1 MKPWSPFPGRKRKRR
16 MVAAACAV
24 LLTTGMTA
32 GTAQAGPPKP
42 TPPGTVRSPI
52 ASGAAPAGKTG
63 VFDSR
68 REAGTQQALRQRG
81 AARAAVAAPA
91 LKSFR
96 AGLGVEGVVDLD
108 PLTGT
113 PRVVGRLDGFL
124 TDPSAAAPAAIA
136 TGYLNRY
143 PEVFG
148 LSAADVSRL
157 SLRRDYVDI
166 AGTHHLSFVQ
176 SVGGVPLFGNGV
188 QAHVTKDGR
197 LIQINGSPVA
207 GLPTSLPA
215 VKLTPD
221 AARRAALTNIAAP
234 VRDAKATTAAD
245 AVSTTVFSDGDRAQ
259 RVVFQSPGGPR
270 PAWQTIT
277 RGAKNELFLEVVDG
291 QDGRTLY
298 RHSLTEHEAADASGL
313 AWDYY
318 PGAPKGGTQ
327 KRRDFTE
334 AGWLPAGSQTLDGNT
349 AHVFLDV
356 NVNLK
361 VDPGEEVPSGAKG
374 RFDYPFTDFTA
385 QTGAA
390 GFCSSTYPCSWNSAV
405 AGSWRTNADQDG
417 TQVFYYLGNFHDHLA
432 AFPIGFTRAAG
443 NFEKVDGDA
452 IFAAADLG
460 ADDPRGFFVDNAFMS
475 TPPDGESPLM
485 GMFLFHARPDVWAD
499 DPFLAGNAGD
509 EADIVYH
516 EYTHGLSNRL
526 VVDAQGNS
534 TLDSEQSGAMGEAWS
549 DWYAEDYLVDKGFVK
564 DTAAAGDVRVGVYVS
579 HGRDLIRT
587 QPLDC
592 PVGSTDAKC
601 HGGDGAGPGGYTY
614 GDYGRIIGFPEVH
627 ADGEI
632 WGETLWDLR
641 KALGTT
647 LTESLVT
654 RAMELSPA
662 SPSFLDMRNSILQ
675 ADTVVNGGQAHKK
688 IWQVFAQRGMGFFAA
703 TLDGDD
709 NDPVEDFNTPPPAG
723 TPTGSLTGT
732 ITDQDTGAPA
742 AGVTVEFAG
751 HTSGFAGDYVGVTG
765 ADGTYTIS
773 GILPGTYPEVRARGG
788 VYEPQIRTISIASRT
803 NVVNWVMRHDWA
815 ALSGGSAVTAF
826 DGDPWPTC
834 GPDLML
840 DMDQSTGV
848 SWFTAFN
855 PDGTLKPITTVVK
868 LPAAVNINGI
878 AINPTGTC
886 GDDGSS
892 SVGGYKV
899 ETSVDGTTWTDASAG
914 TFHVADQNRMNS
926 LPLAPASTAGVRYVR
941 YTILSTQVAESGG
954 TCPSFDFSGCFFV
967 DTVELAVYGMPG

>member
-1 MKPWSPFPGRKRKRR
+1 MKPWSPFPGRKRKLRR
-16 MVAAACAV
+16 VASACAL

-234 VRDAKATTAAD
+234 VRDAKAATAAD
-245 AVSTTVFSDGDRAQ
+245 AVSTTVFSGGDRAQ

-277 RGAKNELFLEVVDG
+277 RGAKNELFLEVVDA

-334 AGWLPAGSQTLDGNT
+334 AGWLPAGSQILDGNT

-549 DWYAEDYLVDKGFVK
+549 DWYAEDYLV
-564 DTAAAGDVRVGVYVS
+564 
-579 HGRDLIRT
+579 
-587 QPLDC
+587 
-592 PVGSTDAKC
+592 
-601 HGGDGAGPGGYTY
+601 
-614 GDYGRIIGFPEVH
+614 
-627 ADGEI
+627 
-632 WGETLWDLR
+632 
-641 KALGTT
+641 
-647 LTESLVT
+647 
-654 RAMELSPA
+654 
-662 SPSFLDMRNSILQ
+662 
-675 ADTVVNGGQAHKK
+675 VNGGQAHKK

-703 TLDGDD
+703 TLNGDD

-742 AGVTVEFAG
+742 AGVTIEFAG

-773 GILPGTYPEVRARGG
+773 GILPGTYPKVRARGG

-855 PDGTLKPITTVVK
+855 PDGTLKPIATVVK

-892 SVGGYKV
+892 SVGGFKV

-914 TFHVADQNRMNS
+914 TFHIADQNRMNS

-954 TCPSFDFSGCFFV
+954 TCPSRSFSGCFFV
-967 DTVELAVYGMPG
+967 DTVELAVYGVAGRPGPHRIPRGPSAPPP

>member
-1 MKPWSPFPGRKRKRR
+1 
-16 MVAAACAV
+16 
-24 LLTTGMTA
+24 
-32 GTAQAGPPKP
+32 
-42 TPPGTVRSPI
+42 
-52 ASGAAPAGKTG
+52 
-63 VFDSR
+63 
-68 REAGTQQALRQRG
+68 
-81 AARAAVAAPA
+81 
-91 LKSFR
+91 
-96 AGLGVEGVVDLD
+96 
-108 PLTGT
+108 
-113 PRVVGRLDGFL
+113 
-124 TDPSAAAPAAIA
+124 
-136 TGYLNRY
+136 
-143 PEVFG
+143 
-148 LSAADVSRL
+148 
-157 SLRRDYVDI
+157 
-166 AGTHHLSFVQ
+166 
-176 SVGGVPLFGNGV
+176 
-188 QAHVTKDGR
+188 
-197 LIQINGSPVA
+197 
-207 GLPTSLPA
+207 
-215 VKLTPD
+215 
-221 AARRAALTNIAAP
+221 
-234 VRDAKATTAAD
+234 
-245 AVSTTVFSDGDRAQ
+245 
-259 RVVFQSPGGPR
+259 
-270 PAWQTIT
+270 
-277 RGAKNELFLEVVDG
+277 
-291 QDGRTLY
+291 
-298 RHSLTEHEAADASGL
+298 
-313 AWDYY
+313 
-318 PGAPKGGTQ
+318 
-327 KRRDFTE
+327 
-334 AGWLPAGSQTLDGNT
+334 
-349 AHVFLDV
+349 
-356 NVNLK
+356 
-361 VDPGEEVPSGAKG
+361 
-374 RFDYPFTDFTA
+374 
-385 QTGAA
+385 
-390 GFCSSTYPCSWNSAV
+390 
-405 AGSWRTNADQDG
+405 
-417 TQVFYYLGNFHDHLA
+417 
-432 AFPIGFTRAAG
+432 
-443 NFEKVDGDA
+443 
-452 IFAAADLG
+452 
-460 ADDPRGFFVDNAFMS
+460 FFVDNAFMS

-564 DTAAAGDVRVGVYVS
+564 DTAAAGDVRVGEYVS

-732 ITDQDTGAPA
+732 ITDQ
-742 AGVTVEFAG
+742 
-751 HTSGFAGDYVGVTG
+751 
-765 ADGTYTIS
+765 
-773 GILPGTYPEVRARGG
+773 
-788 VYEPQIRTISIASRT
+788 
-803 NVVNWVMRHDWA
+803 
-815 ALSGGSAVTAF
+815 
-826 DGDPWPTC
+826 
-834 GPDLML
+834 
-840 DMDQSTGV
+840 STGV

-855 PDGTLKPITTVVK
+855 PDGTLKPIATVVK

-954 TCPSFDFSGCFFV
+954 TCPSFNFSGCFFV